1 VPRKSR
7 SSRSAEKRD
16 ELAAFQLIELHS
28 ISLLISS
35 HRKLLSSEAMVV
47 SVVER
52 PDIFSQLPS
61 GSSFVGDDLPV
72 ATPPS
77 GPVTRLIKICCML
90 ISQPFE

>member
-7 SSRSAEKRD
+7 SSRSAEKRG
-16 ELAAFQLIELHS
+16 ELAAFQLMELHS

-52 PDIFSQLPS
+52 PAALSAMTYLWQRHR
-61 GSSFVGDDLPV
+61 
-72 ATPPS
+72 AA
-77 GPVTRLIKICCML
+77 R
-90 ISQPFE
+90 